1 MNTLPLLIVIL
12 VASSETV
19 QGCID
24 GKVQRLDDGRVN
36 ICSDQ
41 EWKTVCEKNPDG
53 RWNVRKTNV
62 ACRLL
67 GYADNGATVNRMCSN
82 KTAQTNYIKVQKCNG
97 TENFLEECGIASTD
111 FEDCRS
117 NNCNNG
123 QQRIPLI
130 TCLPVNCTNGT
141 IRLVDGSTDREGR
154 VEVCV
159 GGRWGTV
166 QTNNLQ
172 MVEFV
177 CSTLGF
183 PTEGSKAVTTFGH
196 GTAPI
201 RSCVIINS
209 IIHCVDITDDDSMD
223 LGVVCK
229 THQDVI
235 SSVINRTINQTL
247 QTCPEQTTTSG
258 TNQPAT
264 TSSEVDHFITLANNE
279 MVGSCPTVVLGGV
292 IGLLVVA
299 LLGLAIGL
307 TITCCVLW
315 KLRSQKQQAEY
326 SQVQE
331 LSTIQPQLNNP
342 VDNVSMEPNN
352 AYSSSEPIYEQV
364 ANGNEQDHTVVS

>member
-1 MNTLPLLIVIL
+1 MERYRDEMMVESMFALIKN
-12 VASSETV
+12 
-19 QGCID
+19 
-24 GKVQRLDDGRVN
+24 GKL
-36 ICSDQ
+36 
-41 EWKTVCEKNPDG
+41 
-53 RWNVRKTNV
+53 
-62 ACRLL
+62 LL
-67 GYADNGATVNRMCSN
+67 GYNNNGASVRRSCFPSTSLMYIDVSECS
-82 KTAQTNYIKVQKCNG
+82 G
-97 TENFLEECGIASTD
+97 TENTFEECGINQRD
-111 FEDCRS
+111 VGDCLDCSGGKRHP
-117 NNCNNG
+117 G
-123 QQRIPLI
+123 VV
-130 TCLPVNCTNGT
+130 CLRADCADGE
-141 IRLVDGSTDREGR
+141 IRLVGGSSTREGR

-166 QTNNLQ
+166 QNNNSQ

-177 CSTLGF
+177 CSTLDF

>member
-183 PTEGSKAVTTFGH
+183 PTEGSKAVSTFGH

-209 IIHCVDITDDDSMD
+209 IIHCVDIADDNSFE

-229 THQDVI
+229 THVGDSI
-235 SSVINRTINQTL
+235 S
-247 QTCPEQTTTSG
+247 
-258 TNQPAT
+258 A
-264 TSSEVDHFITLANNE
+264 
-279 MVGSCPTVVLGGV
+279 VLGGV

-307 TITCCVLW
+307 TVTCCVLG
-315 KLRSQKQQAEY
+315 KRRSQKQQQTEY
-326 SQVQE
+326 SISQRQE
-331 LSTIQPQLNNP
+331 LSTILQPIEQL
-342 VDNVSMEPNN
+342 STQCEH
-352 AYSSSEPIYEQV
+352 
-364 ANGNEQDHTVVS
+364 GNTR